1 MGACPRFERAS
12 ARGMI
17 ARNQIKQDP
26 AMRNTQDDHSRF
38 LSLVL
43 RHQPETIGLQLDDQ
57 GWADID
63 ELLARLAAKGRNL
76 GRKQLEKIVLDND
89 KQRFAISEDGLR
101 IRANQGHS
109 IKIDLGLAACEPPD
123 RLYHGT
129 ASRFLDAILAEGL
142 RPGQRQHVHLS
153 ADWQTARKVG
163 ARHGKPVVL
172 EIDARAMRQAGLA
185 FYRSDNGVWLI
196 DGVPPVFIRQTEAR

>member
-1 MGACPRFERAS
+1 
-12 ARGMI
+12 
-17 ARNQIKQDP
+17 
-26 AMRNTQDDHSRF
+26 MRNTQDDHSRF

-57 GWADID
+57 GWADIG